1 MVCAC
6 MFEVIMVCA
15 CMFKSDYGM
24 CLYVVHFALKMH
36 HLHLSVLRM
45 LWLFCNEVMVF
56 SSVPLKMVTI
66 KVYANTIAVNL
77 MTNIR
82 NIYTSPSP

>member
-1 MVCAC
+1 

-56 SSVPLKMVTI
+56 SSVPLKTWQMFMVTT
-66 KVYANTIAVNL
+66 KVYATGANLTINTLIFTIL
-77 MTNIR
+77 GC
-82 NIYTSPSP
+82 